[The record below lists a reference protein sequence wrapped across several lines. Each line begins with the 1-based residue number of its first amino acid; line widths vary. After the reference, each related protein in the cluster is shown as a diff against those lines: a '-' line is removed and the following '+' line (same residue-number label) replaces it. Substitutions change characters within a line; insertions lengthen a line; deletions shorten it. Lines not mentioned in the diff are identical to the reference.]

1 MPILIERNS
10 REHQGILASEEALA
24 KHAHR
29 KQHAV
34 FWLLTLATLW
44 LGLGAR
50 AAFAANSCT
59 GVAQTIAVSMPV
71 SVTVPRDAAVG
82 TVLTPWV
89 STAATNNYFNCVTT
103 ERGGTGTVF
112 RTLSLTRAPLSVMG
126 PNGSTYYVWNTNLPG
141 VGVAIG
147 VHPFVNSCGWMGW
160 MSQGAGNEG
169 FGEGWTGQ
177 ACNGGGTVTNGG
189 QAQMALVKTGPIT
202 PGTFAGGPMLEAS
215 VTISDGGGYRTPT
228 DGRKTFSLTST
239 IIKVAACTTPDVTV
253 SMGSHKQSV
262 FKGIGT
268 TTPAVAFNLG
278 VNACPAGLNAIQY
291 QFIPINAVLDAAN
304 GVLAL
309 SGDSTATGIG
319 LQLKDG
325 NGNALKY
332 RTQYVLT
339 NYNRATGGSYTIPLR
354 AAYYQTGQRVTPGSA
369 NTVLTFTMNYQ

>member
-1 MPILIERNS
+1 MPILIERHS

-24 KHAHR
+24 KHGYPRRRAMP
-29 KQHAV
+29 
-34 FWLLTLATLW
+34 WLIILATLW
-44 LGLGAR
+44 LGLGTR
-50 AAFAANSCT
+50 LAFANSCT
-59 GVAQTIAVSMPV
+59 GVAQTIVASMPT

-89 STAATNNYFNCVTT
+89 STAATNNYFRCEV
-103 ERGGTGTVF
+103 GGAGASGAAF
-112 RTLSLTRAPLSVMG
+112 RPLSLTKTALTVMG
-126 PNGSTYYVWNTNLPG
+126 PRGGPYRVWNTNLPG
-141 VGVAIG
+141 VGIAIG
-147 VHPFVNSCGWMGW
+147 IRVYINGCGWDSWSNLGGGGTFSPPW
-160 MSQGAGNEG
+160 VGN
-169 FGEGWTGQ
+169 
-177 ACNGGGTVTNGG
+177 ACNGWGSVINGG
-189 QAQMALVKTGPIT
+189 QAEMALVKTGPIT
-202 PGTFAGGPMLEAS
+202 PGTVAGGAMFEAS
-215 VTISDGGGYRTPT
+215 AAVSDGGDYTMPT
-228 DGRKTFSLTST
+228 NGRKTFSLTST

-262 FKGIGT
+262 FKGVGT
-268 TTPAVAFNLG
+268 TTPSVAFNLG